1 MKITILG
8 HLNDPLIKK
17 KVIKDTFPMKVEC
30 RIIKD
35 AKPKVKINKKIKQKE
50 VKMPDVKF
58 NLQIK
63 QPELVTYQIKPTPST
78 KNDKVHLLLDFLSD
92 SFQELAHMTN
102 QFKIESDGITLPI
115 QNKLFFE
122 TKITNKE
129 YSNYVTFP
137 KSIEEET
144 LQTMNFTWHKASKI
158 KASNPVPK
166 LIQSTVCFDLK
177 LKHSPGLSLSIDQ
190 RLKEKPIRELIE
202 QSQSIKVNEEV
213 FIQFGIQ
220 PAEFD
225 WWKEAKKRNDSLPK
239 RKHISESSTSK
250 LGNPAFDS
258 CLRVIVNGENIRR
271 SEMISRGIILALKQ
285 LNGDNELIEIQ
296 VKNKKLN
303 KWYKKYVEK
312 RKIDTHLFNF
322 NKRFLLTRKEI
333 KNFIKL
339 PERNIQKDFELGID
353 ERQEL
358 TVNKMLTKRDGIL
371 IGHTEDKGKQ
381 VEIRLPSDNLDA
393 LCNTNVLTGSPRMGK
408 DTAAINMIVEFAN
421 TINAGAIVPDV
432 IDEKGNGRGMCDSL
446 LESLPSDRIIDINLG
461 DYNNPVYFGLEDV
474 AHLIG
479 VNGMNVI
486 ADNFTKVLGLE
497 DTTTS
502 QEICSLIAKVCK
514 CNLYDMYCCLKSKQF
529 ANSMYE
535 IVKEEDELLALEYY
549 HDFLNAKNEK
559 AIATVKTRLKMIL
572 GNPHFK
578 HMIAQEPNR
587 NIDIEKWIRERKI
600 VLFRMKKVN
609 IGDIG
614 VQILM
619 YLLTMKV
626 FWIKKIIQTDDPT
639 LIVFNE
645 PHQFMSDG
653 FQELAES
660 MMAECPKYRLCINWL
675 FHNPSQLP
683 DKLWNIMKSSSC
695 NNFIF
700 KNTNWKIYNDLKEQL
715 QPIEVETAMKTNRYE
730 SIFMPFINGMQL
742 DPFFVKM
749 LLPPVKR
756 GIKYDNADI
765 TTKHTRK
772 YGTPVE
778 EVRKRIMEIELAM
791 YSESA

>member
-1 MKITILG
+1 MKIIMLG

-17 KVIKDTFPMKVEC
+17 KVIKNAFPMKVP
-30 RIIKD
+30 IKVIRTD
-35 AKPKVKINKKIKQKE
+35 ETKVKSKITLPKINKT
-50 VKMPDVKF
+50 DLKF
-58 NLQIK
+58 NLKIK
-63 QPELVTYQIKPTPST
+63 RTPLVTYKMKPTPST
-78 KNDKVHLLLDFLSD
+78 TNEKVFLLLDYLSD
-92 SFQELAHMTN
+92 TFQELAYMGS
-102 QFKIESDGITLPI
+102 QFKFSEEGITLPT

-122 TKITNKE
+122 TKITNSE
-129 YSNYVTFP
+129 YTNYVTFP

-158 KASNPVPK
+158 KVENPIPERSNT
-166 LIQSTVCFDLK
+166 TVAFDIR
-177 LKHSPGLSLSIDQ
+177 LKHTSALALSMDK

-202 QSQSIKVNEEV
+202 QSQSIKKGEEV

-225 WWKEAKKRNDSLPK
+225 WWKEAKRRKEGLSKRVAVT
-239 RKHISESSTSK
+239 ESSNTK
-250 LGNPAFDS
+250 LGAPAFDC
-258 CLRVIVNGENIRR
+258 CLRVIVKGESIRR

-285 LNGDNELIEIQ
+285 LNGDNELIECKI
-296 VKNKKLN
+296 KNGKLA
-303 KWYKKYVEK
+303 KWYKKYLVS
-312 RKIDTHLFNF
+312 RKIETYLLNF
-322 NKRFLLTRKEI
+322 NKRMLLTRKEI

-339 PERNIQKDFELGID
+339 PERNIQKDFNLGID

-358 TVNKMLTKRDGIL
+358 SVNKMLTKKDGIL

-393 LCNTNVLTGSPRMGK
+393 LCNTNILTGSPRMGK

-474 AHLIG
+474 ANLIG
-479 VNGMNVI
+479 INGMNVI

-549 HDFLNAKNEK
+549 HDFLNAKNDK

-578 HMIAQEPNR
+578 HMIAQEPNK
-587 NIDIEKWIRERKI
+587 NMDIEKWIRERKI
-600 VLFRMKKVN
+600 VLLRMKKVD
-609 IGDIG
+609 IGDIC

-675 FHNPSQLP
+675 FHNPNQLP
-683 DKLWNIMKSSSC
+683 DKLWNIMRSSSC

-715 QPIEVETAMKTNRYE
+715 LPIEVETAMKTNRYE

-749 LLPPVKR
+749 LPPPIKR
-756 GIKYDNADI
+756 GIRYSNCHL
-765 TTKHTRK
+765 TEEHTKI

-778 EVRKRIMEIELAM
+778 KVRKRIMEIELAM

>member
-1 MKITILG
+1 MKIIMLG

-17 KVIKDTFPMKVEC
+17 KVIKNTFPIKVEFTV
-30 RIIKD
+30 IPNVEQVIET
-35 AKPKVKINKKIKQKE
+35 PEEVQQKE
-50 VKMPDVKF
+50 FKIPEIKF
-58 NLQIK
+58 NFQIK

-78 KNDKVHLLLDFLSD
+78 KNDKVHLLLDYLSD

-102 QFKIESDGITLPI
+102 QFKMDSDGITLPV

-137 KSIEEET
+137 KNIEEET
-144 LQTMNFTWHKASKI
+144 LQTMNFTWHKAAKVNV
-158 KASNPVPK
+158 SNPIPNVTNH
-166 LIQSTVCFDLK
+166 TVCFDLK
-177 LKHSPGLSLSIDQ
+177 LKYTPGLSLSVDQ
-190 RLKEKPIRELIE
+190 RLKEKPIRELME
-202 QSQSIKVNEEV
+202 QSQSIRSGEDV

-225 WWKEAKKRNDSLPK
+225 WWREVKKRNSSLPK
-239 RKHISESSTSK
+239 RKSVSESSNSK
-250 LGNPAFDS
+250 LGNPAFDC
-258 CLRVIVNGENIRR
+258 CLRVIVNGESIRR

-285 LNGDNELIEIQ
+285 LNGDNELVEIQ
-296 VKNKKLN
+296 IKNKKLY
-303 KWYKKYVEK
+303 KWYKKYVER
-312 RKIDTHLFNF
+312 RKIKTYFFNF

-333 KNFIKL
+333 KHFIKL
-339 PERNIQKDFELGID
+339 PERNIQKDFQLGID

-358 TVNKMLTKRDGIL
+358 SVNKMLTKKDGIL

-393 LCNTNVLTGSPRMGK
+393 LCNTNILTGSPRMGK

-421 TINAGAIVPDV
+421 TINAGAIIPDV

-474 AHLIG
+474 ANLIG
-479 VNGMNVI
+479 INGMNVI

-549 HDFLNAKNEK
+549 HDFLNAKNDK
-559 AIATVKTRLKMIL
+559 AISTVKTRLKMVL

-578 HMIAQEPNR
+578 HMIAQEPNK
-587 NIDIEKWIRERKI
+587 NMDIEKWIRERKI
-600 VLFRMKKVN
+600 VLLRMKKVN

-675 FHNPSQLP
+675 FHNPNQLP
-683 DKLWNIMKSSSC
+683 DKLWNIMRSSSC

-715 QPIEVETAMKTNRYE
+715 LPIEVETAMKTNRYE
-730 SIFMPFINGMQL
+730 CIFMPFINGMQL

-749 LLPPVKR
+749 LPPPIKR
-756 GIKYDNADI
+756 GIRYSNCHL
-765 TTKHTRK
+765 TEEHTKI

-778 EVRKRIMEIELAM
+778 KVRKRIMEIELAM